1 MSKDK
6 IKIEFKAGKKIVQH
20 PTGVTREYTKKDLES
35 QKQHL
40 IKQREIIDEHIAQI
54 DKDLANMGDEKK
66 PPRRPLRRKPYEQ

>member
-35 QKQHL
+35 QKQQL
-40 IKQREIIDEHIAQI
+40 IKQREIIDDHVAYI
-54 DKDLANMGDEKK
+54 DKDLADMNKAKKTPKKK
-66 PPRRPLRRKPYEQ
+66 PAQPSE

>member
-20 PTGVTREYTKKDLES
+20 PTGVTREYTKKDLEN

-40 IKQREIIDEHIAQI
+40 IKQREIIDDHVAYI
-54 DKDLANMGDEKK
+54 DKDLADMNKAKKTLKKK
-66 PPRRPLRRKPYEQ
+66 PAQP